1 MTLPLS
7 QQLESYVP
15 VYDVIPENWE
25 SARQILTE
33 YLKKITNAVNIRE
46 IGWFLEEELL
56 SGQQFFPGTSSSPE
70 DQQFRS
76 VFRRVVNFGALPN
89 AGTKSVP
96 HGITVTENTSLVQPY
111 AAATQPL
118 VIAPPQAFL
127 AIPIPFSSPT
137 LNENIKITMDAT
149 NINIT
154 TAIDY
159 SAYTRC
165 YVSIHYIQE
174 L

>member
-7 QQLESYVP
+7 QQFESYIP

-56 SGQQFFPGTSSSPE
+56 SGRQFFPGVTSSPNN
-70 DQQFRS
+70 QQYRS
-76 VFRRVVNFGALPN
+76 VFRKVIDFGALPN
-89 AGTKSVP
+89 AGTKSIP
-96 HGITVTENTSLVQPY
+96 HGISVTINTSLVQLY
-111 AAATQPL
+111 AAATQPNTN
-118 VIAPPQAFL
+118 F
-127 AIPIPFSSPT
+127 IPIPFSSPT
-137 LNENIKITMDAT
+137 LANNIQIYMDTT
-149 NINIT
+149 NIYIT

-165 YVSIHYIQE
+165 FVSVHYIQE